1 VAEKNSAEN
10 EKKAM
15 ESARRIEVTD
25 VFTLWYTIYVV
36 TGKWNSMGA
45 AMEKFINI
53 LYLFAE
59 FAHAQN
65 LTTCA
70 VSTIAGVSICSKCS
84 QYDSRCEH
92 RLQVQSVL

>member
-1 VAEKNSAEN
+1 MVH
-10 EKKAM
+10 
-15 ESARRIEVTD
+15 
-25 VFTLWYTIYVV
+25 YVV

-65 LTTCA
+65 LTTFLPLCTLPPMLHIIYDA
-70 VSTIAGVSICSKCS
+70 LGIGRKVGFDGSSSNEGGAGKA
-84 QYDSRCEH
+84 DRG
-92 RLQVQSVL
+92 RR